1 MGAAIQDHVDRVVAA
16 LSKKLH
22 YPFGLLEAEVKV
34 IIESALAHDVLNLSS
49 YIYIY
54 ITETFEVFTIFYI
67 STINKIKK
75 LKTFLT
81 KIFKRFTL
89 KLKYKKDSRKDS
101 KKKRERLML

>member
-54 ITETFEVFTIFYI
+54 IYI
-67 STINKIKK
+67 K
-75 LKTFLT
+75 LKPLKFSQ
-81 KIFKRFTL
+81 FFT
-89 KLKYKKDSRKDS
+89 SVQ
-101 KKKRERLML
+101 